1 MIIKYFD
8 WLRVSLMTNRDL
20 WDTYQA
26 YQTGTVKV
34 NVYNGSLLLREIAIR
49 CHCLDYLSKN
59 RSPDAVAEILDI
71 FSTYKLNGEEDEI
84 C

>member
-8 WLRVSLMTNRDL
+8 CVSVSFMTNRDL

-26 YQTGTVKV
+26 YQKGTVKV
-34 NVYNGSLLLREIAIR
+34 NVYNGSILLHEIAAR

-71 FSTYKLNGEEDEI
+71 FSTYKLNGAGDEI